1 MSEVDDG
8 RLESLRVALQPL
20 RDSLKLDGADIELVD
35 VQGGTAQLD
44 LDVSNASCAEC
55 VLPRESLESVVVV
68 ALRKADPRIAA
79 ARVRDPR
86 EEAGS

>member
-1 MSEVDDG
+1 MADVQQLDT
-8 RLESLRVALQPL
+8 LRAALQPL
-20 RDSLKLDGADIELVD
+20 RESLQLDGADIELIG
-35 VQGGTAQLD
+35 VQGGTAELT

-86 EEAGS
+86 EEAAS

>member
-1 MSEVDDG
+1 MGETNT
-8 RLESLRVALQPL
+8 LESLRAALEPL
-20 RDSLKLDGADIELVD
+20 RESLQLDGADIELLGVD
-35 VQGGTAQLD
+35 GGTAQLA

-68 ALRKADPRIAA
+68 ALRKADPSIAA

-86 EEAGS
+86 EENV

>member
-1 MSEVDDG
+1 MADVQELDT
-8 RLESLRVALQPL
+8 LRAALQPL
-20 RDSLKLDGADIELVD
+20 RESLQLDGADIELLG
-35 VQGGTAQLD
+35 VQGGTAELA

-86 EEAGS
+86 EEDAAS

>member
-1 MSEVDDG
+1 MADVQELDT
-8 RLESLRVALQPL
+8 LRAALQPL
-20 RDSLKLDGADIELVD
+20 RESLQLDGADIELLGVN
-35 VQGGTAQLD
+35 GGTAELA

-55 VLPRESLESVVVV
+55 VLPRDSLESVVVV

-86 EEAGS
+86 EESGL

>member
-1 MSEVDDG
+1 MTDTNT
-8 RLESLRVALQPL
+8 LETLRAALQPL
-20 RDSLKLDGADIELVD
+20 RESLQLDGADIELLQVS
-35 VQGGTAQLD
+35 GGTAELA
-44 LDVSNASCAEC
+44 LDVSKASCAEC